1 MYQMEHRLDKNPS
14 TPLTST
20 MANDFVSFTDSDTV
34 SDYDNYMD
42 LEFTGRRRGGPT
54 PKRKGAKQAVP
65 QNTFDFA
72 RTGGNLL
79 SASGIDLAAL
89 FGDDLAPITDT
100 VTTSTSQSTTDSTTD
115 QTTLSSTSD
124 SPVVIQVRISI
135 LHVLYIFRP
144 NTRKSA
150 AAMVSRTILA
160 SGAVAVVLPLIKTPS
175 FAVL

>member
-1 MYQMEHRLDKNPS
+1 MNGIKFHEQGSESIPDIGSWWQADTRSANRVQCEGRLDQKLYQMEHRLDKNPS
-14 TPLTST
+14 SPLTST

-34 SDYDNYMD
+34 STDDNNYLDMD
-42 LEFTGRRRGGPT
+42 FVGRRRGKPT
-54 PKRKGAKQAVP
+54 QKRKGAQQVVP

-115 QTTLSSTSD
+115 QTTLSTTTD
-124 SPVVIQVRISI
+124 SPVVIQV
-135 LHVLYIFRP
+135 
-144 NTRKSA
+144 
-150 AAMVSRTILA
+150 
-160 SGAVAVVLPLIKTPS
+160 
-175 FAVL
+175 